1 MWCICVFR
9 ANPGLGNKYSKEKTL
24 KALQSG
30 GNAKNI
36 IQAKETDTATKYS
49 SSSAV
54 FSRLQSE
61 TAKGPGAT
69 SKKPQEPKKVK
80 DSTQLRL

>member
-1 MWCICVFR
+1 MLCVRVFR
-9 ANPGLGNKYSKEKTL
+9 ANPGLGNKHSKEKTL

-36 IQAKETDTATKYS
+36 IKAKETDTATKYS

-54 FSRLQSE
+54 FSRLQDE
-61 TAKGPGAT
+61 TSKGPAAA